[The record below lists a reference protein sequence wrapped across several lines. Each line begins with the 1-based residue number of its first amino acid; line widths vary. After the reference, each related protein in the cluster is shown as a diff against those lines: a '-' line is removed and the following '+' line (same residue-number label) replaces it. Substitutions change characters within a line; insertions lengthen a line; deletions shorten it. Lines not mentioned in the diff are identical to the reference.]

1 MDTKRLDADDQMPS
15 LAHITPSKSHMASNH
30 GVPSAKPPNQMTVDV
45 PKARKYRR
53 LQLEVSIPRPSRKR
67 TASAQKGKATG
78 VDVKEDRQ
86 PCQLDDYNHEK
97 DDSPG
102 IVDPQRSLKR
112 KLSSSRDDDGVVLM
126 KREHEELS
134 GNVVNNASSSVQT
147 GAGRSTST
155 PRHGMRD
162 TALEEKG
169 EQIQHATKSKR
180 WTGAVKRG
188 EDVKEVDV
196 KEEDIKMDLEVK
208 MDQGVKV
215 DVKIE
220 DVKMEA
226 TPTVFNRKGK
236 AKEVAET
243 NSSSISGRALTSGV
257 KVEARGTM
265 KPPKV
270 EEGMNIERNDKTN
283 KPLAQSQP
291 ARIAVPTIA
300 SSSIRTPRNIQPEAT
315 EETGSTS
322 TRHHVQAGASKT
334 APKVVDLRKATTPQS
349 SGPSQLAPPQPGTIP
364 IDKVLA
370 KNSYD
375 SRGRPRPKPLRSIQR
390 NQRAP
395 DPVLA
400 FPPRAVVGYVPTLEE
415 VDNIY
420 LHLQLASLVPWRSPS
435 NEINGAFQHGDNLWN
450 RVLHP
455 NMGRILR
462 EQAVPYPIPESAP
475 AYPPEADVVKFQ
487 FDKWGAEARV
497 ASYKA
502 CILGGSDSDNRAMKC
517 LLDRKFGG
525 NLSLA
530 YSSFLLQV
538 LASKLDAFG
547 RLGMVDRVSPCRILS
562 TNSLERGVID
572 RDFGELLAFCSRTPS
587 TKVMAGWFD
596 CQGKV
601 STYSYNFENRSLK
614 IYNTGGG
621 VYPLFQTYVQV
632 LLDCFTIILE
642 LPPYDID
649 LELLHLVS
657 PD

>member
-1 MDTKRLDADDQMPS
+1 
-15 LAHITPSKSHMASNH
+15 MASTH
-30 GVPSAKPPNQMTVDV
+30 GAPSEQPSNQVTVNA

-53 LQLEVSIPRPSRKR
+53 LQLEVSIPRPSSRSR
-67 TASAQKGKATG
+67 TALAQKGNATG
-78 VDVKEDRQ
+78 IEVKEGRQ
-86 PCQLDDYNHEK
+86 PCQLGNSSHEK
-97 DDSPG
+97 DDTPG
-102 IVDPQRSLKR
+102 IVEPGRSLKR
-112 KLSSSRDDDGVVLM
+112 KLGAPMDDDGVGHK

-147 GAGRSTST
+147 GDGRSTSR
-155 PRHGMRD
+155 PGHGMREII
-162 TALEEKG
+162 LEE
-169 EQIQHATKSKR
+169 EHDHIQHAMK
-180 WTGAVKRG
+180 
-188 EDVKEVDV
+188 DVMEVDV
-196 KEEDIKMDLEVK
+196 KEEDLRMDLDAK

-215 DVKIE
+215 DVKNE
-220 DVKMEA
+220 DIKMEA
-226 TPTVFNRKGK
+226 SPAVYKTKGK
-236 AKEVAET
+236 AKEVAAT
-243 NSSSISGRALTSGV
+243 NSSSISGRASTSDV
-257 KVEARGTM
+257 KVEARGTVT
-265 KPPKV
+265 PPKL
-270 EEGMNIERNDKTN
+270 EEAMNLERNDKTDQ
-283 KPLAQSQP
+283 PLAQSTP

-300 SSSIRTPRNIQPEAT
+300 SSSIRTPRNIPPAAT
-315 EETGSTS
+315 KETGSTS
-322 TRHHVQAGASKT
+322 TRHRVQAGASKT
-334 APKVVDLRKATTPQS
+334 APKVVDPRKATTSQS
-349 SGPSQLAPPQPGTIP
+349 SGPSQVAPPQPGTIP

-375 SRGRPRPKPLRSIQR
+375 SRGRPRPKPLRIFQR
-390 NQRAP
+390 DQRAP

-400 FPPRAVVGYVPTLEE
+400 FPPRAVVGHVPTLEE

-462 EQAVPYPIPESAP
+462 EQAVPYPIPDSAP

-517 LLDRKFGG
+517 LLDRQFGG
-525 NLSLA
+525 NLSLE

-547 RLGMVDRVSPCRILS
+547 RLGMVDGVSPCRIFS
-562 TNSLERGVID
+562 INSLERSVIA
-572 RDFGELLAFCSRTPS
+572 REFGELLAFCSTTPS
-587 TKVMAGWFD
+587 TEMMAGWFD

-601 STYSYNFENRSLK
+601 STYSYNFESRSLK

-621 VYPLFQTYVQV
+621 VHPLFQTYVQV

-657 PD
+657 PDYPILDFSDLTIGSTCYPSGGRPNRNHDP

>member
-1 MDTKRLDADDQMPS
+1 MP
-15 LAHITPSKSHMASNH
+15 LIQP
-30 GVPSAKPPNQMTVDV
+30 TVDA

-53 LQLEVSIPRPSRKR
+53 LQLEVSIPRPSSRKR
-67 TASAQKGKATG
+67 TASAQTG
-78 VDVKEDRQ
+78 NASRIDVREDRQ
-86 PCQLDDYNHEK
+86 PCQLDNSSHEK
-97 DDSPG
+97 DDTPG
-102 IVDPQRSLKR
+102 IVEPGRSLKR
-112 KLSSSRDDDGVVLM
+112 KLGAPVDDHGVGHM
-126 KREHEELS
+126 EREREENS
-134 GNVVNNASSSVQT
+134 GNDLDNASSSALK
-147 GAGRSTST
+147 GCARSASEHG
-155 PRHGMRD
+155 HGMRD
-162 TALEEKG
+162 TALEEER
-169 EQIQHATKSKR
+169 EQIQDATKSKR
-180 WTGAVKRG
+180 WTGALTGG

-196 KEEDIKMDLEVK
+196 KEEDIKMDLDVK

-215 DVKIE
+215 DVKNE

-226 TPTVFNRKGK
+226 PPTVFNRKGK
-236 AKEVAET
+236 AKEVAAT
-243 NSSSISGRALTSGV
+243 NSSSISGRASTSDV

-270 EEGMNIERNDKTN
+270 EEGMNLERNEKTDQ
-283 KPLAQSQP
+283 PLAQSTP

-300 SSSIRTPRNIQPEAT
+300 SSSIRTPRNIPPEAT
-315 EETGSTS
+315 KETGGTS
-322 TRHHVQAGASKT
+322 TRHGVQAGASTT
-334 APKVVDLRKATTPQS
+334 ALNVVDPRNATTSPS
-349 SGPSQLAPPQPGTIP
+349 SRPSQLAPPQPGTIP

-375 SRGRPRPKPLRSIQR
+375 SRGRPRPKPLRIFQR
-390 NQRAP
+390 DQRAP
-395 DPVLA
+395 NPVLA
-400 FPPRAVVGYVPTLEE
+400 FPPRAVVGYVPTHEE

-462 EQAVPYPIPESAP
+462 EQTVPYPNPESAP
-475 AYPPEADVVKFQ
+475 TYPPEADVVKFQ

-502 CILGGSDSDNRAMKC
+502 CILGGSDSDARAMKC

-525 NLSLA
+525 NLSLE

-547 RLGMVDRVSPCRILS
+547 RLGMVDRISPCRILS
-562 TNSLERGVID
+562 ANSLERGVID

-657 PD
+657 PHQSHVVTFRSDDRLLMLYLRRKVRSRS